1 MAFWKPGEKAPPVA
15 KRYESERTDASGED
29 RTGFTY
35 NDNRAYSLSQQRA
48 RLPIFEARE
57 KILFMLEKYQTLIVV
72 GETGS
77 GKSTQIPQYL
87 HEAGWTADG
96 RVVACL
102 QPRRV
107 AAVSV
112 AQRVAEER
120 RCNIGEE
127 VGYNI
132 RFEDSSDEL
141 KTKIKYMTEGV
152 LIREMMRDPLLQR
165 YSVIML
171 DEAHERT
178 MFLDV
183 VVGLLYKVQ
192 KKRPELKIIVSSAT
206 LDAEAFRNY
215 FNRNPTSEPKYDTAG
230 IISVEGR
237 CYPVEVMWAEAPVP
251 DYLKACV
258 ATTVDIHGTKGQGDV
273 LVFLTGQDEVD
284 SAVQM
289 IAEGCDR
296 KGGKPP
302 HVLPM
307 YGALPASE
315 QLKVFAPAGD
325 GRRKI
330 VVATNI
336 AEASVT
342 IPGVVYVV
350 DCCFV
355 KMKGYNPKTGIESLV
370 VTPVSQASANQRA
383 GRAGRLRSGVVYR
396 MITEEDFTQLRE
408 TTVPEM
414 QRVDICNVILQL
426 KALGINNVL
435 RFPYLS
441 PPPAQTMVN
450 ALERLCALEAI
461 DAEGHLT
468 EPLGLQ
474 MAEFPLP
481 PMLSRMLL
489 ASGDMG
495 CSEEITAI
503 VAMLQVQHVFVQPT
517 NKRAEAAKRRLL
529 FTAEEGDHLTLLN
542 VYTAYEKANYDPRFC
557 HQNFLNNKSLVRAR
571 EVCRQ
576 LRKTLR
582 RFKIEM
588 ISSQGDSDAILKCV
602 VKGFFANAARRHMDG
617 SYRSVRGNQ
626 VLEIHPSSVLHTE
639 KQPAYLVYNDVLL
652 TSANYMRDVS
662 MVQPHWLSDLAPHY
676 YDYNSEIKSSMPVP
690 PLKRSEAVEF

>member
-1 MAFWKPGEKAPPVA
+1 MAFWKPGESAPPAA
-15 KRYESERTDASGED
+15 KAYEAERVDTSGED

-35 NDNRAYSLSQQRA
+35 NSNRAYSLSQQRA
-48 RLPIFEARE
+48 RLPVFEARE
-57 KILFMLEKYQTLIVV
+57 KILYMLEKYQTLIVV

-87 HEAGWTADG
+87 HEAGWTSDG

-107 AAVSV
+107 AAASV

-120 RCNIGEE
+120 RCTLGEE
-127 VGYNI
+127 VGYAI
-132 RFEDSSDEL
+132 RFEDTCSEL
-141 KTKIKYMTEGV
+141 KTKIKFMTEGV

-165 YSVIML
+165 YSVVML

-192 KKRPELKIIVSSAT
+192 KKRPELKILVSSAT

-215 FNRNPTSEPKYDTAG
+215 FNRNPTSDPKFDTAG
-230 IISVEGR
+230 ILSVEGR

-251 DYLKACV
+251 DYLKATV
-258 ATTVDIHGTKGQGDV
+258 ATVVDIHATKGAGDV

-289 IAEGCDR
+289 IADACQ
-296 KGGKPP
+296 GKPGKEP

-307 YGALPASE
+307 YGALPAVE
-315 QLKVFAPAGD
+315 QLAVFAPAGD

-330 VVATNI
+330 IVATNI

-342 IPGVVYVV
+342 IPGIVYVV
-350 DCCFV
+350 DSCFV

-396 MITEEDFTQLRE
+396 MITEADFATLKP

-426 KALGINNVL
+426 KALGISNVL

-450 ALERLCALEAI
+450 ALERLYALEAI
-461 DAEGHLT
+461 DKDGHLT

-489 ASGDMG
+489 ASGEMG

-503 VAMLQVQHVFVQPT
+503 VAMLQVQHVFIQPT
-517 NKRAEAAKRRLL
+517 GKRAEAAKRRLL

-542 VYTAYEKANYDPRFC
+542 VYTGFEKAKYNIGWCHKNY
-557 HQNFLNNKSLVRAR
+557 LNSKSMLRAR
-571 EVCRQ
+571 DVCRQ

-588 ISSQGDSDAILKCV
+588 ISCQGDSDAVLKCI
-602 VKGFFANAARRHMDG
+602 VKGFFANAARKHMDG
-617 SYRSVRGNQ
+617 KYRSVRGNQ

-639 KQPAYLVYNDVLL
+639 KQPTYLVYNDVLL
-652 TSANYMRDVS
+652 TSANFMRDVS
-662 MVQPHWLSDLAPHY
+662 MVEPHWLSDLAPHY
-676 YDYNSEIKSSMPVP
+676 YDYNSEIASSMPV
-690 PLKRSEAVEF
+690 LAAKRAKAVEF